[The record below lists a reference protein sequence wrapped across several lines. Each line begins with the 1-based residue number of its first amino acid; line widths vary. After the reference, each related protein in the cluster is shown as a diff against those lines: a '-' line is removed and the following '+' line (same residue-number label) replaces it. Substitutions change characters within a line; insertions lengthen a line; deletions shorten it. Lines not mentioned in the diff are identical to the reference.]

1 MRKLA
6 VIELLSAHRLEQ
18 FKHVRVSEIDTSIK
32 ELYRMGKTN
41 QPDEAVEITS
51 WVEQLTLNIITRM
64 VSGKRYFDRSSA
76 VQDPGAGN
84 FRRAIKEF
92 MYVSGNF
99 FSSDVIPYPP
109 LTWVDWGGKLRKVKR
124 VMRDLDDIVQSWIDE
139 HVVERRERGEREE
152 GDEEDFIDVMLSKI
166 EEGGNYGHTR
176 ETMIKATVLNL
187 ILAGADTGSINLTWI
202 LSILLNNR
210 PALARAQEEID
221 TQIGKT
227 RWVEECDVKNL
238 VYLQAILKEA
248 LRLYPPGPLS
258 VPHLATADCEI
269 GGYHIPKGTRLLPNV
284 WKLHRDPRV
293 WPDPEKFAPERWLAG
308 NHAAGLDVSGKNFEY
323 GPFGAGRRS
332 CPGLTLAMQMAQLAL
347 ARLVQGFEFATPGD
361 EAVDM
366 SEGLGITLPKN
377 LILAGAD
384 TGSINLTWILSILL
398 NNRPALARA
407 QEEIDAQIGKTR
419 WVEECDVKNLV
430 YLQAILH
437 RDPRVW
443 PDPEKFAPE
452 RWLAGNHA
460 AGLDVSGKNFEYGPF
475 GAGRRS
481 CPGLTLAMQMAQLAL
496 ARLVQGFEFATPGDE
511 AVDMSEGMGITLPKA
526 KPIEVLITPRLAS
539 DLYEG

>member
-1 MRKLA
+1 MDFLSQLPLAIALLLASLWLYKQWRSTTQSHKPKLKSPPEPPGAWPLIGHLHMLSGQVPLARTLGAMADKYGPVFLFRFGVHPVLVVNNWESFKECFTTHDITFASRPQSGASKYLSYDSAAFSFSQYGPYWRDIRKLV

-18 FKHVRVSEIDTSIK
+18 FKHVRVSEIDASIK
-32 ELYRMGKTN
+32 ELYRLGKTN
-41 QPDEAVEITS
+41 QPNEAVEITS

-64 VSGKRYFDRSSA
+64 VSGKRYFDRSGA

-92 MYVSGNF
+92 MYVNGNF

-109 LTWVDWGGKLRKVKR
+109 FTWVDWGGKLRNVKR
-124 VMRDLDDIVQSWIDE
+124 IMRELDDIIQSWIDE
-139 HVVERRERGEREE
+139 HVVKRGERGEREE

-166 EEGGNYGHTR
+166 EEGGNHGHKK
-176 ETMIKATVLNL
+176 ETIIKATVLTL
-187 ILAGADTGSINLTWI
+187 IIAGADTGSVNLTW
-202 LSILLNNR
+202 L
-210 PALARAQEEID
+210 
-221 TQIGKT
+221 
-227 RWVEECDVKNL
+227 
-238 VYLQAILKEA
+238 
-248 LRLYPPGPLS
+248 
-258 VPHLATADCEI
+258 
-269 GGYHIPKGTRLLPNV
+269 
-284 WKLHRDPRV
+284 
-293 WPDPEKFAPERWLAG
+293 
-308 NHAAGLDVSGKNFEY
+308 
-323 GPFGAGRRS
+323 
-332 CPGLTLAMQMAQLAL
+332 
-347 ARLVQGFEFATPGD
+347 
-361 EAVDM
+361 
-366 SEGLGITLPKN
+366 
-377 LILAGAD
+377 
-384 TGSINLTWILSILL
+384 LSILL

-430 YLQAILH
+430 YLQAILKESLRLYPPGPLSVPHLATADCDIGGYHIPKDTRLLPNVWKLH

-460 AGLDVSGKNFEYGPF
+460 AGLDVTGKNFEYGPF

-481 CPGLTLAMQMAQLAL
+481 CPGLALGMQVAHLAL

-511 AVDMSEGMGITLPKA
+511 AVDMSEGLGITMPKV
-526 KPIEVLITPRLAS
+526 KPVEVLITPRLAS

>member
-1 MRKLA
+1 MDFLSQLPLAIALLLASLWLYKQWRSTTQSHKLKLKSPPEPPGAWPLIGHLHLLTGQVPLARTLGAMADKYGPVFLFRLGVHPVLVVNNWESFKECFTTHDKTFASRPQFGASKYLSYNFASFGFSPYGPYWRDIRKLV

-18 FKHVRVSEIDTSIK
+18 FKHIRVSEIDTSIK
-32 ELYRMGKTN
+32 ELYRLGKIN

-64 VSGKRYFDRSSA
+64 ISGKRYFDRSGA

-84 FRRAIKEF
+84 FRRAIKEY
-92 MYVSGNF
+92 MYASGNF

-109 LTWVDWGGKLRKVKR
+109 LTWVDWGGQLRNVKR
-124 VMRDLDDIVQSWIDE
+124 IVRELDDIIQRAD
-139 HVVERRERGEREE
+139 
-152 GDEEDFIDVMLSKI
+152 
-166 EEGGNYGHTR
+166 
-176 ETMIKATVLNL
+176 TVSVNL
-187 ILAGADTGSINLTWI
+187 IWL

-221 TQIGKT
+221 AQIGKT

-238 VYLQAILKEA
+238 VYLQAIVKEA

-258 VPHLATADCEI
+258 VPHQATADCEI

-308 NHAAGLDVSGKNFEY
+308 NHAAGLDVSGKSFEY

-332 CPGLTLAMQMAQLAL
+332 CPGLTLAMQVAQLAL
-347 ARLVQGFEFATPGD
+347 ARLVQGFEFATLGD

-366 SEGLGITLPKN
+366 SEGL
-377 LILAGAD
+377 
-384 TGSINLTWILSILL
+384 
-398 NNRPALARA
+398 
-407 QEEIDAQIGKTR
+407 
-419 WVEECDVKNLV
+419 
-430 YLQAILH
+430 
-437 RDPRVW
+437 
-443 PDPEKFAPE
+443 
-452 RWLAGNHA
+452 
-460 AGLDVSGKNFEYGPF
+460 
-475 GAGRRS
+475 
-481 CPGLTLAMQMAQLAL
+481 
-496 ARLVQGFEFATPGDE
+496 
-511 AVDMSEGMGITLPKA
+511 GITLPKA

>member
-1 MRKLA
+1 MEFSGDVSPSFTAFPPPRGRVGPAGAGELDEFGEFVDVQPSTLGYNLAGFGFAPYGPYWRDIRKLV

-51 WVEQLTLNIITRM
+51 WVEQMTLNIITRM
-64 VSGKRYFDRSSA
+64 ISGKRYFDRSSA

-109 LTWVDWGGKLRKVKR
+109 FTWVDWGGKLRNVKR
-124 VMRDLDDIVQSWIDE
+124 ITLIV
-139 HVVERRERGEREE
+139 
-152 GDEEDFIDVMLSKI
+152 
-166 EEGGNYGHTR
+166 
-176 ETMIKATVLNL
+176 
-187 ILAGADTGSINLTWI
+187 AGADTGSINLTWL
-202 LSILLNNR
+202 LSILLNNQ
-210 PALARAQEEID
+210 PALARAKEEID
-221 TQIGKT
+221 AQIGKT
-227 RWVEECDVKNL
+227 RLVEECDVKNL

-248 LRLYPPGPLS
+248 LRLYQPGPLS

-293 WPDPEKFAPERWLAG
+293 WPNPG

-323 GPFGAGRRS
+323 GPFRAGRRS
-332 CPGLTLAMQMAQLAL
+332 CPGLTLAMQVAQLAL

-366 SEGLGITLPKN
+366 SEGLGIALPK
-377 LILAGAD
+377 
-384 TGSINLTWILSILL
+384 
-398 NNRPALARA
+398 
-407 QEEIDAQIGKTR
+407 
-419 WVEECDVKNLV
+419 VKPV
-430 YLQAILH
+430 
-437 RDPRVW
+437 
-443 PDPEKFAPE
+443 
-452 RWLAGNHA
+452 
-460 AGLDVSGKNFEYGPF
+460 
-475 GAGRRS
+475 
-481 CPGLTLAMQMAQLAL
+481 
-496 ARLVQGFEFATPGDE
+496 
-511 AVDMSEGMGITLPKA
+511 
-526 KPIEVLITPRLAS
+526 EVLITPRLAS